1 MSFYY
6 HKLLLINKDGFG
18 ELRLIRDLVRNYT
31 IYKMLFNILSI
42 YKDFESPNIQ
52 LKIDLL
58 I

>member
-6 HKLLLINKDGFG
+6 HKLLLIIKDGFG

-31 IYKMLFNILSI
+31 IYKMFFNILSI